1 MRYAATLTP
10 EQKREARDFYF
21 GGLDQYR
28 MAANSDHSQT
38 LTPPK
43 NSSRSDDV
51 DFQRGELEYDNTN
64 IYFDQYSYS
73 LIWTELGS
81 GKSAAEPSS
90 EKTFRR

>member
-1 MRYAATLTP
+1 
-10 EQKREARDFYF
+10 
-21 GGLDQYR
+21 
-28 MAANSDHSQT
+28 MAANSDHSQQ

-43 NSSRSDDV
+43 NSFRSDDV

-81 GKSAAEPSS
+81 KKSATEAGG
-90 EKTFRR
+90 EKAFKR